1 MTLRERLI
9 HDMSWPAAEAPSF
22 GELYDHNLR
31 TMYARQGE
39 DSEALEII
47 QDTLP
52 INPKLVDA
60 LVKSRAATPN
70 RSDLVEFLQTTRLA
84 NQTEARWL
92 LSHGYEIKPWQ
103 SGCIDE
109 ALLEMV
115 KHIALHTLDI
125 SYPAEIRAFA
135 SQIDRCLTHIYASMR
150 TKGLDDDCFGATYR
164 PGIFIDFYKTN
175 IGFCKTSMSCV
186 RLLVLVWFT
195 LGVVVGAEDDC
206 SIYKCV

>member
-1 MTLRERLI
+1 
-9 HDMSWPAAEAPSF
+9 
-22 GELYDHNLR
+22 
-31 TMYARQGE
+31 
-39 DSEALEII
+39 
-47 QDTLP
+47 
-52 INPKLVDA
+52 VDA

-164 PGIFIDFYKTN
+164 PGIFIDFYKKK
-175 IGFCKTSMSCV
+175 IGFCTTSMSCV